1 MNLAKGTFEF
11 GWLTTLDVVSLP
23 ALVILLPFLG
33 VLVAIVSLVL
43 GFKYYLAQETAV
55 FSGVIL

>member
-23 ALVILLPFLG
+23 ALVILLPF
-33 VLVAIVSLVL
+33 SW
-43 GFKYYLAQETAV
+43 GFGGNSQ
-55 FSGVIL
+55 SGSWVQILPSTRDRGL